1 MAIHRQQRTGDRRV
15 ERFVQVR
22 IEARQR
28 QVLRIHAQVRLERLR
43 HHVAAHV
50 ELAFAAEPRTDLYV
64 DRFAEVGRCV
74 LHHHV
79 QRFDAYLHRARVGP
93 VFKADGAVVQAQ
105 CLDGHRPRLLGR
117 RAGFGWCRCS
127 FGGLRRGIE
136 QGQYGAAVLLAQHVQ
151 LQSVATHLV
160 QRQRARRQIEIL
172 DVDAQ
177 LLGAQRGVVAG
188 GRRQRQV
195 GQRGDQRFRTHVE
208 CVGAKLQRDLA
219 VGRQRTVLQLGRA
232 GLAQIRLDGCEL
244 DRIQLQLQ
252 LAGALVQR
260 GAALDVQRTAAG
272 QLRAH
277 VERGRAA
284 ERTHGYVAVEVVQH
298 EIGRRLRGGIAPADA
313 AVCQL
318 QLADRHV
325 QRLGLSR
332 GRGGRRFGFDRSGFA
347 AQPCKIDRA
356 VRRACGIHAH
366 AVQRQRIQVIH
377 VVQRAHVGQRRAQL
391 FCRHQGRL
399 PGVGHFQVVEAGCAV
414 HAQYRIAGLGLLEVD
429 GQVRGQLALRY
440 RHRQGARHV
449 AEVARQIET
458 IEFDVQAGFQR
469 LRKRFGLA
477 GEVQRRTV
485 DPRGQQRL
493 HEDVDVGRQARQ
505 EGHTDLQPVHR
516 VLRPERL
523 IDKLDGAVV
532 QPQVG
537 EEEARRLVRFG
548 LGRDLRPGQPVDDI
562 GEVEAL
568 FGRPH
573 DTHTRGIHRQF
584 FDDRRAA
591 EDRTP
596 RRVDMQMADVDER
609 RRTVALGN
617 VQLVDLEPQRVRVQ
631 SDLADRHRPFQVL
644 AQLRFGQVMQ
654 QRWAAHPAQQAEHG
668 QKDQHAEP
676 DVPGAPRRPHLL
688 AELSR
693 ALPARA
699 APQAAEPRAPAG
711 CVGLQVGTRVGGGR
725 HAGVGPATVWRASS
739 GQSQPRLH
747 SGAGGRKEARR
758 PGAFRRVAM
767 PAAAGSIRPRARSVH
782 RLAIP
787 RVAVHY
793 HNSRNWQQ
801 W

>member
-1 MAIHRQQRTGDRRV
+1 M
-15 ERFVQVR
+15 
-22 IEARQR
+22 
-28 QVLRIHAQVRLERLR
+28 
-43 HHVAAHV
+43 
-50 ELAFAAEPRTDLYV
+50 
-64 DRFAEVGRCV
+64 
-74 LHHHV
+74 
-79 QRFDAYLHRARVGP
+79 
-93 VFKADGAVVQAQ
+93 
-105 CLDGHRPRLLGR
+105 
-117 RAGFGWCRCS
+117 
-127 FGGLRRGIE
+127 
-136 QGQYGAAVLLAQHVQ
+136 
-151 LQSVATHLV
+151 
-160 QRQRARRQIEIL
+160 
-172 DVDAQ
+172 
-177 LLGAQRGVVAG
+177 
-188 GRRQRQV
+188 
-195 GQRGDQRFRTHVE
+195 
-208 CVGAKLQRDLA
+208 
-219 VGRQRTVLQLGRA
+219 
-232 GLAQIRLDGCEL
+232 
-244 DRIQLQLQ
+244 
-252 LAGALVQR
+252 
-260 GAALDVQRTAAG
+260 
-272 QLRAH
+272 
-277 VERGRAA
+277 
-284 ERTHGYVAVEVVQH
+284 
-298 EIGRRLRGGIAPADA
+298 
-313 AVCQL
+313 
-318 QLADRHV
+318 
-325 QRLGLSR
+325 
-332 GRGGRRFGFDRSGFA
+332 
-347 AQPCKIDRA
+347 
-356 VRRACGIHAH
+356 
-366 AVQRQRIQVIH
+366 
-377 VVQRAHVGQRRAQL
+377 
-391 FCRHQGRL
+391 
-399 PGVGHFQVVEAGCAV
+399 

-596 RRVDMQMADVDER
+596 RRVDMQMADIDER
-609 RRTVALGN
+609 RLTVALGN

-654 QRWAAHPAQQAEHG
+654 QRWAAHRAQQAEHG

-676 DVPGAPRRPHLL
+676 DLPGAPRRPHLL
-688 AELSR
+688 AELGR